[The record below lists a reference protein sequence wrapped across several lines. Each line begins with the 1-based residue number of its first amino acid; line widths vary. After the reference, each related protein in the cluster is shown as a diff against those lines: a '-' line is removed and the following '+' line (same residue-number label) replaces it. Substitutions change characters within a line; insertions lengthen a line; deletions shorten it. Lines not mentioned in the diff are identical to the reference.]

1 MPTSS
6 TPKAVGPASIA
17 PLSPPLQ
24 ANQKHVDIGFNTND
38 IAALIS
44 AIESSQNSP
53 SSSTYLPAEI
63 LLLILEHV
71 PAGHVLDWRLV
82 CRGFRDA
89 IDGRILHHHLQRTQL
104 VGYLGPRT
112 LWPLQNLT
120 NEQYDRMQF
129 LRAEFLHV
137 EHSGTTQEQGPNK
150 GPVWGSTHAIFKIDY
165 SKFGAKPG
173 FDDAKDG
180 YDSTI
185 EYASTIWHN
194 AQSRLELAGSEEGF
208 GTLRWCTRLDYAVF
222 DLDFP
227 LEANR
232 NSFNLRV
239 NLDKGIVKVAW
250 KELLFNFLKTERA
263 LRCLLEEKRD
273 SRFTYNHF
281 EDCFREVRR
290 RRLHAALDPD
300 SKVDRHLKWS
310 LRLLRP
316 LFGRPRRDPA
326 PLELAENVAVNALLF
341 LRREAGMSTH
351 HIAHLHQLCKDLQTM
366 EADMSGLEDEFHTF
380 KAHMFPAFTF
390 SIPLPTQMDDHIPH
404 NPIAWPDNLR
414 ERIEGRVMKWRSQR
428 KVMDHMRA
436 LLASSN
442 EAMEVP
448 EDSFDNLSSQV

>member
-1 MPTSS
+1 MTTSL
-6 TPKAVGPASIA
+6 TPKATRTASIE
-17 PLSPPLQ
+17 PPPPQ
-24 ANQKHVDIGFNTND
+24 SQTHHVDPGFNTDD

-44 AIESSQNSP
+44 AIESSQSSP
-53 SSSTYLPAEI
+53 SSYTNLPAEI
-63 LLLILEHV
+63 LLLILEYV

-89 IDGRILHHHLQRTQL
+89 IDGRILHHHVQRTQL
-104 VGYLGPRT
+104 VSYLGPRT

-129 LRAEFLHV
+129 LCATFVHV
-137 EHSGTTQEQGPNK
+137 EHPGTTQEQTAHK
-150 GPVWGSTHAIFKIDY
+150 GPVWGSTHAVFKIDY

-173 FDDAKDG
+173 FDDAQDG

-185 EYASTIWHN
+185 EYASTIWRN

-208 GTLRWCTRLDYAVF
+208 GTLRWCTRLDYAVL

-227 LEANR
+227 LEASR
-232 NSFNLRV
+232 NSYDLHV
-239 NLDKGIVKVAW
+239 DLDKGTIRVAW
-250 KELLFNFLKTERA
+250 KKMLFDFLKTERA
-263 LRCLLEEKRD
+263 LRCLLEEKLD

-290 RRLHAALDPD
+290 RRLHAALDPE

-341 LRREAGMSTH
+341 LRREASMSTD
-351 HIAHLHQLCKDLQTM
+351 HIAHLHQLNKNLQTM
-366 EADMSGLEDEFHTF
+366 EADMSELEEDFHRF
-380 KAHMFPAFTF
+380 KAHMFPGFTF
-390 SIPLPTQMDDHIPH
+390 SIPLPTQMDDQMPH
-404 NPIAWPDNLR
+404 NPIAWPDSLR
-414 ERIEGRVMKWRSQR
+414 ERIEGRVMKWMSQR
-428 KVMDHMRA
+428 KAMDQMRA

-442 EAMEVP
+442 EALEVP
-448 EDSFDNLSSQV
+448 EDSFDSLSSQV